1 MDLNVNDLS
10 FTLMKRTFN
19 IFEKKPV
26 MARDTRFIPK
36 SLYNLWKSD
45 CAVSSWGP
53 CTCLRTRSRTWNFVN
68 LLARIYYSGWLAGWL
83 VVGTANQVNK
93 DHIKLNLNM
102 SRASNAILP
111 NAKHYP
117 CPRRAEIWSI
127 LLIYISCARMIYFII
142 QFNYATSLARCA
154 CALFFFFFF
163 TLDVRTSLRA
173 PRLISL
179 RPWS

>member
-68 LLARIYYSGWLAGWL
+68 LLARIYYSGWLVGWLAGWWKALQTKSTKIISNLIWICL
-83 VVGTANQVNK
+83 VQAMLSFQMQSTTHV
-93 DHIKLNLNM
+93 L
-102 SRASNAILP
+102 
-111 NAKHYP
+111 
-117 CPRRAEIWSI
+117 AELRFGVLYWFIFHVQGWFI
-127 LLIYISCARMIYFII
+127 LLYNLIMRHP
-142 QFNYATSLARCA
+142 LLDVLV
-154 CALFFFFFF
+154 LFFFFF
-163 TLDVRTSLRA
+163 
-173 PRLISL
+173 
-179 RPWS
+179 